1 MAHRDSPKP
10 PARPSLERWLPLW
23 PLLRSYQRK
32 WLLKDFFAGLA
43 LSAVLVPVGLSYAE
57 AARLPI
63 MVGLY
68 ATIGALVGYALFGPS
83 RILVLG
89 PDSALAALIA
99 ATIVPL
105 AHGDAVQTIALA
117 STLAV
122 MAGVICVM
130 FGLAKLGFVTDLLSQ
145 PIRYGYLNGIAATLI
160 ASELP
165 RLLGLPNSGSTAVD
179 SVSHMARGI
188 AEHKINFVSAA
199 IGLACIAVVVSLR
212 RYAPRVPGVL
222 IALVGAGFAGW
233 WLHRQQIALGP
244 AVESLAPEWIAPH
257 LPHLSL
263 ASIRSLASGAVAI
276 ALISFADTSILARVF
291 ARTPNEQTDRNQEL
305 VALGAANL
313 FSGFLSG
320 CPVSSSASRTPVAQA
335 AGAQTQVA
343 NLVAAATTGLLLFV
357 APSLTTHLP
366 DAALAAVVICAA
378 LAIAEIRHVAG
389 LYRMHRSEFSVSLL
403 CVAGVVLLG
412 VLPGIFVAVGLA
424 LASFVWRAW
433 HPYDAVLG
441 RVPGRRGYHDVS
453 RHPEAQR
460 FDGLLLYRWDAP
472 LFFANAEIFADH
484 LRRAMARASAPVKS
498 IIIAAEPVTDIDVTA
513 AGVLANLHD
522 ELRAAGVRLCFAEM
536 KGPVKDR
543 LRRYG
548 LFESFGGDGCFF
560 ATVGEAVDGFLERQD
575 RPRSTPRKRR
585 TVRYRTR
592 RGRHRPPPP
601 EH

>member
-1 MAHRDSPKP
+1 M
-10 PARPSLERWLPLW
+10 ERWLPLW
-23 PLLRSYQRK
+23 PLLRSYQRT
-32 WLLKDFFAGLA
+32 WLLKDLFAGLA

-68 ATIGALVGYALFGPS
+68 ATVGALIGYALFGPS

-89 PDSALAALIA
+89 PDSALAALIG
-99 ATIVPL
+99 ATVVPL
-105 AHGDAVQTIALA
+105 AHGDAAQTIALA

-145 PIRYGYLNGIAATLI
+145 PIRYGYLNGIAVTLV

-165 RLLGLPNSGSTAVD
+165 RLLGLPNSSSTAID
-179 SVSHMARGI
+179 SLSHMARGV
-188 AEHKINFVSAA
+188 AAHKTNFVSSA
-199 IGLACIAVVVSLR
+199 IGLSCIAVVLLLR

-222 IALVGAGFAGW
+222 IALVGAGLAGW

-244 AVESLAPEWIAPH
+244 AVEPLASGWIAPG

-263 ASIRSLASGAVAI
+263 AGIGSVASGAIAI
-276 ALISFADTSILARVF
+276 ALISFADISILARVF
-291 ARTPNEQTDRNQEL
+291 ARTPDDKTDRNQEL
-305 VALGAANL
+305 VALGAANML
-313 FSGFLSG
+313 SGFLGG

-343 NLVAAATTGLLLFV
+343 NLVAAATTGLLLLV

-366 DAALAAVVICAA
+366 DAALAAVVICAS
-378 LAIAEIRHVAG
+378 LAIVEIRHVAR
-389 LYRMHRSEFSVSLL
+389 LYRIHRSEFAVSLL

-412 VLPGIFVAVGLA
+412 VLPGVFVAVALA

-453 RHPEAQR
+453 RHPEAEQ

-484 LRRAMARASAPVKS
+484 LRRAIAQAPAPVRS

-513 AGVLANLHD
+513 ADVLARLQE
-522 ELRAAGVRLCFAEM
+522 ELRAAGIRLYFAEM

-548 LFESFGGDGCFF
+548 LFDSFGGEGCLF
-560 ATVGEAVDGFLERQD
+560 ATVGEAVDAFLERQG
-575 RPRSTPRKRR
+575 RPAAPPGKRR
-585 TVRYRTR
+585 TVRHRPR
-592 RGRHRPPPP
+592 RGRHRPPFQ

>member
-1 MAHRDSPKP
+1 MGHRDSPTL
-10 PARPSLERWLPLW
+10 PAPSGLDRWLPLW
-23 PLLRSYQRK
+23 PLLRNYQRK
-32 WLLKDFFAGLA
+32 WLLKDLFAGLA

-68 ATIGALVGYALFGPS
+68 ATVGALVGYALFGPS

-89 PDSALAALIA
+89 PDSALAALIG
-99 ATIVPL
+99 ATVAPL
-105 AHGDAVQTIALA
+105 AHGDAAQTIALA

-122 MAGVICVM
+122 MAGAICVM

-145 PIRYGYLNGIAATLI
+145 PIRYGYLNGIALTLI

-165 RLLGLPNSGSTAVD
+165 RLLGLPNSGDTAID
-179 SVSHMARGI
+179 SLSRMARGL
-188 AEHKINFVSAA
+188 AAHNINFVSSA
-199 IGLACIAVVVSLR
+199 IGLACMAAVLSLR

-222 IALVGAGFAGW
+222 IALVGAGVAGW
-233 WLHRQQIALGP
+233 WLHSRQIAVGP
-244 AVESLAPEWIAPH
+244 AVEPLTLGWIAPH

-263 ASIRSLASGAVAI
+263 DGFRSVASGAIAI

-291 ARTPNEQTDRNQEL
+291 ARTPDEQTDRNQEL

-343 NLVAAATTGLLLFV
+343 NLMAAATTGLLLFV

-378 LAIAEIRHVAG
+378 LAIVEIRHVAR
-389 LYRMHRSEFSVSLL
+389 LYRMHRSEFAVSLL
-403 CVAGVVLLG
+403 CVAGVVVLG

-441 RVPGRRGYHDVS
+441 RVPGRRGYHDIS

-484 LRRAMARASAPVKS
+484 LRRAMARAPAPVTS

-513 AGVLANLHD
+513 ADMLANLHD
-522 ELRAAGVRLCFAEM
+522 ELRAAGVRLHFAEM

-548 LFESFGGDGCFF
+548 LFESFGGESCFF
-560 ATVGEAVDGFLERQD
+560 ATVGEAVDGFLQ
-575 RPRSTPRKRR
+575 
-585 TVRYRTR
+585 R
-592 RGRHRPPPP
+592 RGRPISHPGKSRAAHYRPRRGRRRPPSQA
-601 EH
+601 H